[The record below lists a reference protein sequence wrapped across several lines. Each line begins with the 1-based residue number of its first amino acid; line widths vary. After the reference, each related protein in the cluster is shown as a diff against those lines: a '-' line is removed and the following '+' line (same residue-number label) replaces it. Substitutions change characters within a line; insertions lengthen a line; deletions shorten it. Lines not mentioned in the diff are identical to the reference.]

1 MLDIGRRVRDLIR
14 AGGDASEI
22 LRAARI
28 EGLETLRESAL
39 RKLASG
45 VTTFEEVARATVDVD

>member
-1 MLDIGRRVRDLIR
+1 MT
-14 AGGDASEI
+14 AGETSRL

-28 EGLETLRESAL
+28 EGLETLRECAL

-45 VTTFEEVARATVDVD
+45 VTTFEEVARATVDVA